1 MPLISRQALVLYS
14 PSEMYDLVNDVNAYS
29 QFLPWCRSAQ
39 ILSQTDDTIEAC
51 VEISKG
57 ALNKSFTT
65 RNLLQ
70 KNKMIEMRLVQG
82 PFKHL
87 QGFWRFESLKDEQ
100 ACKVSLDLE
109 FEFESKLIALAV
121 GPVFS
126 KIANTLVDSFSKRAV
141 DVYGDRL

>member
-14 PSEMYDLVNDVNAYS
+14 PAEMYDLVNDVAAYPE
-29 QFLPWCRSAQ
+29 FLPWCKSSQ
-39 ILSQTDDTIEAC
+39 VLSSNEDVIEAS

-57 ALNKSFTT
+57 SLNKSFAT

-70 KNKMIEMRLVQG
+70 KHKMIEMKLLEG

-87 QGFWRFESLKDEQ
+87 EGFWRFHPLKDPS
-100 ACKVSLDLE
+100 ACKVTLDLE
-109 FEFESKLIALAV
+109 FEFESKLVGLAV

-141 DVYGDRL
+141 DVYGERG

>member
-14 PSEMYDLVNDVNAYS
+14 PAEMYDLVNDVAAYPE
-29 QFLPWCRSAQ
+29 FLPWCKSSQ
-39 ILSQTDDTIEAC
+39 VLSSTDDAIEAS

-57 ALNKSFTT
+57 SLNKSFAT

-70 KNKMIEMRLVQG
+70 KNKMIEMKLLEG

-87 QGFWRFESLKDEQ
+87 EGFWRFHPLKDPS
-100 ACKVSLDLE
+100 ACKVTLDLE
-109 FEFESKLIALAV
+109 FEFESKLVGLAV

-141 DVYGDRL
+141 DVYGERD

>member
-14 PSEMYDLVNDVNAYS
+14 PAEMFDLVNDVAAYPE
-29 QFLPWCRSAQ
+29 FLPWCKSSQ
-39 ILSQTDDTIEAC
+39 VLSSTDDVIEAS

-57 ALNKSFTT
+57 SLNKSFAT

-70 KNKMIEMRLVQG
+70 KNKMIEMKLLEG

-87 QGFWRFESLKDEQ
+87 EGFWRFNPLKDPT
-100 ACKVSLDLE
+100 ACKVTLDLE
-109 FEFESKLIALAV
+109 FEFESKLVGLAV

-141 DVYGDRL
+141 DVYGERD

>member
-14 PSEMYDLVNDVNAYS
+14 PAEMYDLVNDIEAYAA
-29 QFLPWCRSAQ
+29 FLPWCRSAVV
-39 ILSQTDDTIEAC
+39 LSANEDIIEAS
-51 VEISKG
+51 VEIAKG
-57 ALNKSFTT
+57 SLNRSFTT

-70 KNKMIEMRLVQG
+70 KNKMIEMQLLEG

-87 QGFWRFESLKDEQ
+87 QGFWRFEPLKDEN

-109 FEFESKLIALAV
+109 FEFDSKLVALAV

-141 DVYGDRL
+141 EVYGDRL

>member
-14 PSEMYDLVNDVNAYS
+14 PAEMFDLVNDVAAYPD
-29 QFLPWCRSAQ
+29 FLPWCKSAQ
-39 ILSQTDDTIEAC
+39 ILSSTDDVIEAS

-57 ALNKSFTT
+57 ALNKSFAT

-70 KNKMIEMRLVQG
+70 KNKMIEMKLLEG

-87 QGFWRFESLKDEQ
+87 EGFWRFNPLKDPS
-100 ACKVSLDLE
+100 ACKVTLDLE
-109 FEFESKLIALAV
+109 FEFESKLVGLAV

-141 DVYGDRL
+141 DVYGERD